1 VSSTSEQTLDKLT
14 LLISHDRSGS
24 HYLTSFI
31 RALPGQQMIDEV
43 CNEQALDPAKD
54 PLSFFGFRYRLSLSE
69 PDYGLRR
76 NPMIVMNLLD
86 RYFTFVLKSLEPEAV
101 TIDIKYGH
109 IHNFDIAWWPIFRR
123 PFLFEFCRQRG
134 IKIIHLSRW
143 NSLHA
148 VVSGEVAESRKI
160 WHAIG
165 KTSPAQA
172 ADAVHLD
179 KQKVLR
185 QVQSLNQQKDMITRW
200 VRGLNCHSVL
210 YEELTDA
217 AGGQDCRARVAEFL
231 GTVPPASFKSP
242 YHKITPPPNVVV
254 RNWNDIVALCRENA
268 LTQYVLPHPDRPSIE
283 RKDADTVVVE
293 K

>member
-1 VSSTSEQTLDKLT
+1 MASTSEPTLNRLT

-24 HYLTSFI
+24 HYLRSFI
-31 RALPGQQMIDEV
+31 RALPGQEMVDEI
-43 CNEQALDPAKD
+43 CNEQAVDPVKD
-54 PLSFFGFRYRLSLSE
+54 PLSFFGFRYRLSLDE

-76 NPMIVMNLLD
+76 NPIIVMSLLD
-86 RYFTFVLKSLEPEAV
+86 RYFNFILKNCEPRAV

-123 PFLFEFCRQRG
+123 PFLFEFCRQRN

-143 NSLHA
+143 NSLNV

-165 KTSPAQA
+165 KTPPAEA
-172 ADAVHLD
+172 ADAIHLD
-179 KQKVLR
+179 RQKVLH
-185 QVQSLNQQKDMITRW
+185 QVQSLNQQKNMITRW
-200 VRGLNCHSVL
+200 VRGLNCQTVL

-217 AGGQDCRARVAEFL
+217 SGGRDCRARIAAFL
-231 GTVPPASFKSP
+231 GTEPPATFRSP
-242 YHKITPPPNVVV
+242 YHKVTPPPSVIV
-254 RNWNDIVALCRENA
+254 RNWNDIVALCRENE
-268 LTQYVLPHPDRPSIE
+268 LGHYVLPHPDRSPAE
-283 RKDADTVVVE
+283 RKADGTAQ